1 MFLTLKNMGGC
12 ATKNSTKTTPVTRIN
27 KNRPSTI
34 VNSESNTVDLNS
46 IAYKDMYEHLKQEAL
61 KNEEIQKAK
70 REAALKQ
77 ANKHQ
82 YFIKTSINE
91 SEKKK
96 TRQHIETHN
105 LLTLHEYVQT
115 MKIAPHEELSD
126 AGYYWTSIHYAC
138 NNKDKEILEYLCRL
152 TYEHFPQDYEK
163 IMNSQT
169 FEGYTPLIII
179 CQEGELDL
187 AEVFLRFGG
196 IDIDIQD
203 KKNLTASSHAI
214 SNKKKEIA
222 ELLASKKDFK
232 KINKEAL
239 SELNADKYFEKW
251 KSSMLEVRETSISSW
266 IDKPSDEET
275 LKGMSSAKEG
285 SDLLKIVKECM
296 KSKQSFSDSTFPHDL
311 KDLVSKK
318 SSQAYARAALA
329 RWLRP
334 HQIFGISYDQ
344 IKLFEKIDASS
355 IKIGEGGLHTLHFL
369 SVIAGLAEFPHRLKK
384 IFQQSESNKYGVY
397 ALNLYLNGKPKEVI
411 VDDYFPCEH
420 DKLEPLFAKPMGKE
434 IWVLILEKAWSKMF
448 GSYLVNEIEVLH
460 EAMEDIFPAPALG
473 YWMKT
478 LEIDAVMLRLKVWNA
493 DNFLVSA
500 TSWPEASALEGLLP
514 NHTYTV
520 LGVYQDEE
528 HKVARLVKLRNTM
541 GILEWKGQYQDG
553 STVWTEE
560 LKAATGYAIQAE
572 DGIFYM
578 TLEEFYHKFAYLSV
592 CCYSDNWVYQY
603 HEKTTVKSSYYRIK
617 IEKQQRISI
626 RVHQENK
633 KLYNVTMT
641 QYEYSPVEL
650 ILFTENGIMAS
661 GGDGKYLGA
670 KSININN
677 DGFIHLTEGECYLRV
692 KVHYRF
698 LKSQCCVVSTYS
710 PEPIIFEP
718 AKYDV
723 GKQKFFNALKTMARS
738 FPNPITYQTQQ
749 CEFRF
754 NWIDHIG
761 VIYLKNQMTSGW
773 NVTIEIEKDVNLK
786 IGKKGRSG
794 KKELKTV
801 VQPYMD
807 DILIVKK
814 VELHKGAPFTKKIY
828 ESQH

>member
-1 MFLTLKNMGGC
+1 MGGC
-12 ATKNSTKTTPVTRIN
+12 ATKNSTKTADAIRSN
-27 KNRPSTI
+27 KNKPTI
-34 VNSESNTVDLNS
+34 VNSENHTVDLNS

-82 YFIKTSINE
+82 YFIKTSLNE
-91 SEKKK
+91 AEKKK

-105 LLTLHEYVQT
+105 LLTLHEYVQAI
-115 MKIAPHEELSD
+115 KIAPHEELSD
-126 AGYYWTSIHYAC
+126 SGYYWTSIHYAC
-138 NNKDKEILEYLCRL
+138 NNKDKNILEYLCRL

-187 AEVFLRFGG
+187 AEVLLHFGG

-203 KKNLTASSHAI
+203 KKNQSASSHAI
-214 SNKKKEIA
+214 FQKKKEIT

-232 KINKEAL
+232 TINKEAL
-239 SELNADKYFEKW
+239 SALNADKYFEKW
-251 KSSMLEVRETSISSW
+251 KSSLMEVRESSVSTW

-285 SDLLKIVKECM
+285 SDLLKIVKDCM
-296 KSKQSFSDSTFPHDL
+296 KSKQCFNDSTFPHDL
-311 KDLVSKK
+311 KDIVSKK
-318 SSQAYARAALA
+318 DSQAYARAALA

-334 HQIFGISYDQ
+334 HEIFGISYDQ

-355 IKIGEGGLHTLHFL
+355 IKKGEGGLHSLHFL

-411 VDDYFPCEH
+411 IDDYFPCLN
-420 DKLEPLFAKPMGKE
+420 DKLEPLFARPVGKE

-448 GSYLVNEIEVLH
+448 GSYLVMEIEVLH

-478 LEIDAVMLRLKVWNA
+478 LEIDAVMKRLTVWNEFK
-493 DNFLVSA
+493 FLVSA

-514 NHTYTV
+514 NHAYTV
-520 LGVYQDEE
+520 LGVFEDTEITSM
-528 HKVARLVKLRNTM
+528 RLVKLRNAM
-541 GILEWKGQYQDG
+541 GTLEWKGNYQDG
-553 STVWTEE
+553 SNVWTEK
-560 LKAATGYAIQAE
+560 LKAATGYNIQVE

-578 TLEEFYHKFAYLSV
+578 TLEEFYYKFAYLSV
-592 CCYSDNWVYQY
+592 CCYSDDWVYQY
-603 HEKTTVKSSYYRIK
+603 HEKTTVKSSYYEINL
-617 IEKQQRISI
+617 ENDQRISI

-633 KLYNVTMT
+633 KLYNNKMSE
-641 QYEYSPVEL
+641 YEYSPVEL
-650 ILFTENGIMAS
+650 ILFTENGIISS

-677 DGFIHLTEGECYLRV
+677 DGFIKLSKGQCFLRV
-692 KVHYRF
+692 KVHYPN
-698 LKSQCCVVSTYS
+698 LKSKCCVVSTYS
-710 PEPIIFEP
+710 AEPISFKP
-718 AKYDV
+718 AEYKV
-723 GKQKFFNALKTMARS
+723 GKQRFFKALKTMAKS

-754 NWIDHIG
+754 NWIDHLG
-761 VIYLKNQMTSGW
+761 VIYLKNQLTSRW
-773 NVTIEIEKDVNLK
+773 SVTIEIEKDVNLK

-794 KKELKTV
+794 NKELKMV
-801 VQPYMD
+801 LQPDTD
-807 DILIVKK
+807 DILLVKK
-814 VELHKGAPFTKKIY
+814 IELHKGAPFTKKIY
-828 ESQH
+828 ESQN